1 MTHEVSAL
9 PHILT
14 LDSYVP
20 GKPIETLAREKN
32 LTKIIKLAS
41 NENPY
46 GPSPHVIET
55 IKNNAATIN
64 LYPDPDQFSLKQ
76 ALANFYN
83 ISTDMLAIG
92 NGTDELLRLIM
103 QAFVS
108 QNNNVIIPQY
118 SFISYQICAKSIG
131 ATIITTELCENWQ
144 NNLEDILKKITTDT
158 KLICLVNPNNPTGS
172 YIQHEILQSFLKRVP
187 NNILIILDE
196 AYIEYINLSSQNA
209 HSNHTIDPSLEFIKQ
224 YNNLIITRTFSKIY
238 GLAGI
243 RIGYSIACAN
253 ITAIINRLKQPF
265 NVNRL
270 AQIAAIAAL
279 DDQEYIK
286 KLVAINNSERAK
298 ICEHL
303 DKLQINYIMP
313 AANFI
318 TINTNN
324 AKNSELIYNR
334 LLDNGIIIR
343 PLNNYGLNNYLRITI
358 GNIEENQY
366 LLTNLS
372 KLADLFR
379 GS

>member
-46 GPSPHVIET
+46 GPSPHVLEA
-55 IKNNAATIN
+55 IKNHLNTIN
-64 LYPDPDQFSLKQ
+64 LYPDPDQFILKQ
-76 ALANFYN
+76 ALAKFYG
-83 ISTDMLAIG
+83 ITTDMLAIG

-108 QNNNVIIPQY
+108 QDNNVIIPKY
-118 SFISYQICAKSIG
+118 SFISYQICARSIG
-131 ATIITTELCENWQ
+131 AEIITTKLCENWQ
-144 NNLEDILKKITTDT
+144 NDLEDILNKINPHT

-172 YIQHEILQSFLKRVP
+172 YIEHSAIEAFIEKVP
-187 NNILIILDE
+187 NDIVIILDE
-196 AYIEYINLSSQNA
+196 AYIEYINFIRNS
-209 HSNHTIDPSLEFIKQ
+209 DPSLSLVKK
-224 YNNLIITRTFSKIY
+224 YHNVIITRTFSKIY

-243 RIGYSIACAN
+243 RVGYSMACPN

-270 AQIAAIAAL
+270 GQVAAAAAIE
-279 DDQEYIK
+279 DQEYIK
-286 KLVAINNSERAK
+286 KLVSINNTERTK
-298 ICEHL
+298 ICAHL
-303 DKLQINYIMP
+303 DSLHIDYIKS

-318 TINTNN
+318 TIDTKS
-324 AKNSELIYNR
+324 AKNSEDIYNK

-343 PLNNYGLNNYLRITI
+343 PLNNYGLDKYLRITI
-358 GNIEENQY
+358 GSTEENQY
-366 LLTNLS
+366 LLNNLS
-372 KLADLFR
+372 KL
-379 GS
+379 